1 MEDILW
7 HLLVHRDLV
16 VIYLLFQRGP
26 VKLTIIY
33 KRLLRAVSSLSH
45 LELDVKIQMIPTAQ
59 CFSCQSK
66 T

>member
-7 HLLVHRDLV
+7 HLLVRRDLV

-26 VKLTIIY
+26 VKLTTVY
-33 KRLLRAVSSLSH
+33 KGLLWAVSSLSH

-59 CFSCQSK
+59 CFS
-66 T
+66 